1 MDAPDRVLVG
11 LDSSPLATD
20 ALEYALAIF
29 PESEITALNVI
40 VPLDSPMSEGGV
52 LGGVATSVV
61 ER

>member
-11 LDSSPLATD
+11 IDSSPLATD